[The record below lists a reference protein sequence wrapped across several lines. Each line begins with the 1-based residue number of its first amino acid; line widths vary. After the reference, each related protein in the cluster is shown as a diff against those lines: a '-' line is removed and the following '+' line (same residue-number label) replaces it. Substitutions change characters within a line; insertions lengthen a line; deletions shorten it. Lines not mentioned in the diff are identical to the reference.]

1 MEMSEQINELATALA
16 KAQMELGNAKKSSDN
31 PYFKSRYA
39 DLAEVLDT
47 CREVLGKNGLSV
59 IQPVGVVND
68 KAIEVTTMLIHSS
81 GQWVKSTTNMPM
93 VKLDPQAAGSAI
105 TYARRY
111 SLAAMVGIS
120 QADDDG
126 EGALGRGKKEEKP
139 ANLQK
144 AEQVFGCTAKPVEGY
159 VRKTADSYE
168 VRSKNNNRW
177 ADVRAISLER
187 LNDMINDKDYA
198 EAHQFIFEVMKN
210 KTKSA

>member
-1 MEMSEQINELATALA
+1 MEMSEQINELASALA

-59 IQPVGVVND
+59 IQPVGVVNE
-68 KAIEVTTMLIHSS
+68 KTIEVTTMLIHSS

-126 EGALGRGKKEEKP
+126 EGALGRGKP

-144 AEQVFGCTAKPVEGY
+144 AEQVFGCTAEEVKQL

-168 VRSKNNNRW
+168 VCSKANGRW
-177 ADVRAISLER
+177 VDVRSISVER
-187 LNDMINDKDYA
+187 LNDIYNDKDYK
-198 EAHQFIFEVMKN
+198 EAHEFIFRVMQA